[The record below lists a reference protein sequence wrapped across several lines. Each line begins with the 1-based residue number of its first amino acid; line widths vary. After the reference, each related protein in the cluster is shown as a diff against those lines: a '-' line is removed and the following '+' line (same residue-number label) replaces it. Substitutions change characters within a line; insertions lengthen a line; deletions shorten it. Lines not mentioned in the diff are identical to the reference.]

1 MKFYDHYCLN
11 LHRII
16 TFDMNF
22 NIVLLYLVLF
32 HDCLIVIET
41 TIYHFYAIFIGFMMG
56 KTFSMGHKH
65 FYDTFESYVAGQSC
79 IITFIQYNKS

>member
-11 LHRII
+11 LHRI

-65 FYDTFESYVAGQSC
+65 FYNTVESYVAGQSC
-79 IITFIQYNKS
+79 IITFIQNNKS